1 MGLFT
6 QSEGKFVMVHKKY
19 WIIIFIT
26 LIVNVVML
34 QWTIES
40 FYGENYEHV
49 RLYTVIGVLSSIV
62 CFLTYLK
69 WRKKEYQK

>member
-1 MGLFT
+1 
-6 QSEGKFVMVHKKY
+6 MVHKKY

-49 RLYTVIGVLSSIV
+49 RLFSVIGVLSAIV
-62 CFLTYLK
+62 CFLTYLE
-69 WRKKEYQK
+69 WRKKEYRK